1 MFDLVSNKVAVSP
14 PWVTGLPQEA
24 AYRRGDRW
32 GHWTCLSVHPNI
44 AGNGGKGA
52 ICSYKPPQSTQEPG
66 VTQVLAESDP
76 LSLDPLNCAQVPT
89 GEDLSTLTCP
99 ILLLLVSPSLHMP
112 CYLAPCRV
120 TDRPHSRPATPSTH
134 DRSGFC

>member
-14 PWVTGLPQEA
+14 PCVTGLPREA
-24 AYRRGDRW
+24 AYRRGDHW

-52 ICSYKPPQSTQEPG
+52 TCSYKPPQSTQEPG

-99 ILLLLVSPSLHMP
+99 TSF
-112 CYLAPCRV
+112 CFWYLPLYTCPV
-120 TDRPHSRPATPSTH
+120 T
-134 DRSGFC
+134 